1 MEHAGREDK
10 SMANESRRR
19 SPSKSSSAK
28 GPALDELSN
37 ECISRVGVNAV
48 GQEYTGMLKVLGK
61 RLDLAL
67 RQVLHL
73 LCVPFSLLIMTPLI
87 ILSSGLKSNFEKKRF
102 PSSCHRESTA
112 GTKP

>member
-1 MEHAGREDK
+1 MEPAGREDK
-10 SMANESRRR
+10 SMATESRRR
-19 SPSKSSSAK
+19 SPSRSSSAK

-73 LCVPFSLLIMTPLI
+73 LYVPFSLLTITSRI
-87 ILSSGLKSNFEKKRF
+87 ILSNGLKSNFEKRT
-102 PSSCHRESTA
+102 PLSCHRESTA
-112 GTKP
+112 ATKP